1 MQDKQAVDAQGQSV
15 DLQGRPYHRMA
26 FIWTLLAGTFT
37 MSISQSSLS
46 TAYPTLMRYFGV
58 PASTIQWLTTGFM
71 LVMVVMM
78 PVSPWLLN
86 NLRFPVLF
94 ISMLALFDVGTFI
107 IYLASSFPM
116 MMVGRVMEA
125 MAVGVMFPS
134 YQSVMLRIT
143 PEDKRGGVMGFA
155 GLVMGSA
162 LAVGPIISGIVL
174 RYTSWQG
181 LFVVFMLIITVVFLV
196 ALKTIKNV
204 MPQKTSRLDYLSV
217 VGSLGFIGILYV
229 VNQIG
234 KAGVNWGTMTALL
247 VISILLVGYF
257 VWRQFHVE
265 TPLLELR
272 VLKTF
277 NFDLAVLLT
286 GTSYIALIVVTIIFP
301 LYYQTVLGLS
311 PFASGM
317 SLVPGAILLS
327 VLNPLTGRLADKIG
341 FKSTM
346 LTGMGMIVIG
356 WALLVLI
363 SGKQPLVVM
372 ILIAALIEGGNAFV
386 MMPAVTLGANSLPD
400 QLIAHGT
407 AVITTVRQILG
418 STGVAVATLI
428 LAMVTKSHLSLGSAQ
443 ANLAGYRA
451 VFITFLLVS
460 VVGFIFAAMLRDGR
474 QQKA

>member
-1 MQDKQAVDAQGQSV
+1 MAQPI
-15 DLQGRPYHRMA
+15 DLQGRSYNHLA

-58 PASTIQWLTTGFM
+58 PASTVQWLTTGFM

-86 NLRFPVLF
+86 NIRFPVLF
-94 ISMLALFDVGTFI
+94 VSVLALFDIGTFI
-107 IYLASSFPM
+107 IYLAPSFGLM
-116 MMVGRVMEA
+116 MLGRVMEA
-125 MAVGVMFPS
+125 MAVGIMFPS
-134 YQSVMLRIT
+134 YQTVMLRIT
-143 PEDKRGGVMGFA
+143 PEKQRGGVMGMA

-174 RYTSWQG
+174 RYTTWQG
-181 LFVVFMLIITVVFLV
+181 LFVVFMVVITIVFLV
-196 ALKTIKNV
+196 ALKTIKDV
-204 MPQKTSRLDYLSV
+204 MPQHESHLDYWSV
-217 VGSLGFIGILYV
+217 ISSVGFIGILYV

-234 KAGVNWGTMTALL
+234 KVNVNWGWMTGLL
-247 VISILLVGYF
+247 IISLLAVAFF
-257 VWRQFHVE
+257 VWRQFQTT
-265 TPLLELR
+265 TPLLDLR

-301 LYYQTVLGLS
+301 LYYQEVLGMS

-317 SLVPGAILLS
+317 ALVPGAVVLS
-327 VLNPLTGRLADKIG
+327 LLNPLTGKLADHIG
-341 FKSTM
+341 FKATM
-346 LTGMGMIVIG
+346 LTGMSMIVLG
-356 WALLVLI
+356 WLWLTLVSGRQSLI
-363 SGKQPLVVM
+363 AM
-372 ILIAALIEGGNAFV
+372 ILIATLIEGGNAFV

-400 QLIAHGT
+400 QLISHGT

-428 LAMVTKSHLSLGSAQ
+428 LAMVTASHIKVTTH
-443 ANLAGYRA
+443 LAATMSGYHA
-451 VFITFLLVS
+451 VFLTFLIVA
-460 VVGFIFAAMLRDGR
+460 VVGWIFAAMLRDGR
-474 QQKA
+474 KTKAAA

>member
-1 MQDKQAVDAQGQSV
+1 MEQPI
-15 DLQGRPYHRMA
+15 DLQGKRYNHLA

-58 PASTIQWLTTGFM
+58 QASTVQWLTTGFM

-86 NLRFPVLF
+86 NIRFPVLF
-94 ISMLALFDVGTFI
+94 VSVLALFDIGTFI
-107 IYLASSFPM
+107 IYLAPSFGLM
-116 MMVGRVMEA
+116 MLGRVMEA
-125 MAVGVMFPS
+125 MAVGIMFPS

-143 PEDKRGGVMGFA
+143 PEKQRGGVMGMA

-174 RYTSWQG
+174 RYTTWQG
-181 LFVVFMLIITVVFLV
+181 LFVVFMVIITIVFLV
-196 ALKTIKNV
+196 ALKTIKDV
-204 MPQKTSRLDYLSV
+204 MPQHESHLDYWSV
-217 VGSLGFIGILYV
+217 ISSVGFIGILYV

-234 KAGVNWGTMTALL
+234 KTSVNWGLMGGLL
-247 VISILLVGYF
+247 VVSLLAVAFF
-257 VWRQFHVE
+257 VWRQFQSTE
-265 TPLLELR
+265 PLLDLR

-286 GTSYIALIVVTIIFP
+286 GTSYIALIVVTIVFP
-301 LYYQTVLGLS
+301 LYYQEVLGLS

-317 SLVPGAILLS
+317 ALVPGAVVLS
-327 VLNPLTGRLADKIG
+327 LLNPLTGKLADRIG
-341 FKSTM
+341 FKATM
-346 LTGMGMIVIG
+346 LTGMSMIVLG
-356 WALLVLI
+356 WLWLAVVKSQQSLVA
-363 SGKQPLVVM
+363 M

-400 QLIAHGT
+400 QLISHGT

-428 LAMVTKSHLSLGSAQ
+428 LAMVTASHVKVTTHAV
-443 ANLAGYRA
+443 ATLAGYHA
-451 VFITFLLVS
+451 VFVTFC
-460 VVGFIFAAMLRDGR
+460 VVAVIGWIFAAMLRDGR
-474 QQKA
+474 KRQTVK

>member
-1 MQDKQAVDAQGQSV
+1 MEEAV
-15 DLQGRPYHRMA
+15 DLQGRPYSHLA

-46 TAYPTLMRYFGV
+46 TAYPTLMQYFNI
-58 PASTIQWLTTGFM
+58 PASTVQWLTTGFM

-86 NLRFPVLF
+86 NIQFPILF
-94 ISMLALFDVGTFI
+94 VSVLALFDVGTFI
-107 IYLASSFPM
+107 IYLATSFPL

-125 MAVGVMFPS
+125 MAVGIMFPS
-134 YQSVMLRIT
+134 YQTVMLRIT
-143 PEDKRGGVMGFA
+143 PETQRGSVMGMA

-174 RYTSWQG
+174 KYTSWQG
-181 LFVVFMLIITVVFLV
+181 LFVVFMLVVTVVFLV

-204 MPQKTSRLDYLSV
+204 MPQHKTHLDYWSVLSSV
-217 VGSLGFIGILYV
+217 GFIGLLYV

-234 KAGVNWGTMTALL
+234 KTAVNWGWMSGLL
-247 VISILLVGYF
+247 IVSLLAVAYF
-257 VWRQFHVE
+257 VWRQFHVA
-265 TPLLELR
+265 TPLLDLR
-272 VLKTF
+272 VLKTV

-301 LYYQTVLGLS
+301 LYYQEVLGIS

-317 SLVPGAILLS
+317 ALVPGAVVLS
-327 VLNPLTGRLADKIG
+327 LLNPLTGKLADRIG
-341 FKSTM
+341 FKATM
-346 LTGMGMIVIG
+346 LTGMTMIVLG
-356 WALLVLI
+356 WLWLVLVGGRQ
-363 SGKQPLVVM
+363 SLVAMMV
-372 ILIAALIEGGNAFV
+372 IAALIEGGNAFV

-400 QLIAHGT
+400 QLISHGT

-428 LAMVTKSHLSLGSAQ
+428 LALVTSSHFPRMSRTAAS
-443 ANLAGYRA
+443 LAGYQA
-451 VFITFLLVS
+451 VFLTFLAVA
-460 VVGFIFAAMLRDGR
+460 VVGWIFAAMLRDGR
-474 QQKA
+474 QSTKS

>member
-1 MQDKQAVDAQGQSV
+1 MAQPI
-15 DLQGRPYHRMA
+15 DLRGHSYNRLA

-86 NLRFPVLF
+86 NIKFPVLF
-94 ISMLALFDVGTFI
+94 VSVLALFDIGTFI
-107 IYLASSFPM
+107 IYLAPNFGLM
-116 MMVGRVMEA
+116 MLGRVMEA
-125 MAVGVMFPS
+125 MAVGIMFPS
-134 YQSVMLRIT
+134 YQTVMLRIT
-143 PEDKRGGVMGFA
+143 PEKQRGGVMGMA

-174 RYTSWQG
+174 RYTTWQG
-181 LFVVFMLIITVVFLV
+181 LFVVFMVVITIVFLI
-196 ALKTIKNV
+196 ALKTIKDV
-204 MPQKTSRLDYLSV
+204 MPQHDSRLDYWSV
-217 VGSLGFIGILYV
+217 ISSVGFIGILYV

-234 KAGVNWGTMTALL
+234 KLNVNWGWMTGLL
-247 VISILLVGYF
+247 IVSLLAVAFF
-257 VWRQFHVE
+257 VWRQFQTT
-265 TPLLELR
+265 TPLLDLR

-301 LYYQTVLGLS
+301 LYYQEVLGMS

-317 SLVPGAILLS
+317 ALVPGAVVLS
-327 VLNPLTGRLADKIG
+327 LLNPLTGKLADRIG
-341 FKSTM
+341 FKATM
-346 LTGMGMIVIG
+346 LTGMSMIVLG
-356 WALLVLI
+356 WLWLTLVSNKQSLLA
-363 SGKQPLVVM
+363 M

-400 QLIAHGT
+400 QLISHGT

-428 LAMVTKSHLSLGSAQ
+428 LAMVTASHVKVTTHLAATLS
-443 ANLAGYRA
+443 GYHA
-451 VFITFLLVS
+451 VFLTFLIVA
-460 VVGFIFAAMLRDGR
+460 VVGWIFAAMLRDGR
-474 QQKA
+474 KAKAAAEA

>member
-1 MQDKQAVDAQGQSV
+1 MAQPI
-15 DLQGRPYHRMA
+15 DLQGRSYNHLA

-58 PASTIQWLTTGFM
+58 PASTVQWLTTGFM

-86 NLRFPVLF
+86 NIRFPVLF
-94 ISMLALFDVGTFI
+94 VSVLALFDIGTFI
-107 IYLASSFPM
+107 IYLAPSFGLM
-116 MMVGRVMEA
+116 MLGRVMEA
-125 MAVGVMFPS
+125 MAVGIMFPS
-134 YQSVMLRIT
+134 YQTVMLRIT
-143 PEDKRGGVMGFA
+143 PEKQRGGVMGMA

-174 RYTSWQG
+174 RYTTWQG
-181 LFVVFMLIITVVFLV
+181 LFVVFMVIITVVFLI
-196 ALKTIKNV
+196 ALKTIKDV
-204 MPQKTSRLDYLSV
+204 MPQHESHLDYWSV
-217 VGSLGFIGILYV
+217 ISSVGFIGILYV

-234 KAGVNWGTMTALL
+234 KANVNWGLMTGLL
-247 VISILLVGYF
+247 VVSLLAVAFF
-257 VWRQFHVE
+257 VWRQFQMS
-265 TPLLELR
+265 TPLLDLR

-301 LYYQTVLGLS
+301 LYYQEVLGLS

-317 SLVPGAILLS
+317 ALVPGAVVLS
-327 VLNPLTGRLADKIG
+327 LLNPLTGKLADHIG
-341 FKSTM
+341 FKGTM
-346 LTGMGMIVIG
+346 LTGMSMIVLG
-356 WALLVLI
+356 WLWLAVVSNRQSLVA
-363 SGKQPLVVM
+363 M

-400 QLIAHGT
+400 QLISHGT

-428 LAMVTKSHLSLGSAQ
+428 LAMVTTSHVKVASHA
-443 ANLAGYRA
+443 AATLAGYHA
-451 VFITFLLVS
+451 VFVTFLVVA
-460 VVGFIFAAMLRDGR
+460 VVGWIFAAMLRDGR
-474 QQKA
+474 KTKAAA